1 MVGCAFACFRVLN
14 NKEQRQVGECRPL
27 RLAAG
32 GGGTVAWEWVTSSW
46 RSLVA
51 STSPDRQKS
60 REKGVMLRRFAT
72 DGDKPPSCFMP
83 IQRLMSDEAL
93 LQELGRRIARLRLE
107 RNLSQAQLAEQAGI
121 SKRTLERL
129 EAGAVSTQ
137 LSLFLRVL
145 RQLDLLERLE
155 LLLPEPQPSPLALLE
170 QQRATRKR
178 ASRRRTTNPPSTST
192 WSWGQP

>member
-1 MVGCAFACFRVLN
+1 
-14 NKEQRQVGECRPL
+14 
-27 RLAAG
+27 
-32 GGGTVAWEWVTSSW
+32 
-46 RSLVA
+46 
-51 STSPDRQKS
+51 
-60 REKGVMLRRFAT
+60 
-72 DGDKPPSCFMP
+72 MP

-93 LQELGRRIARLRLE
+93 LQELGQRIARLRLE

-129 EAGAVSTQ
+129 EAGAAATQ

-170 QQRATRKR
+170 QQQATRNR
-178 ASRRRTTNPPSTST
+178 ASRRRVAKPASS

>member
-1 MVGCAFACFRVLN
+1 
-14 NKEQRQVGECRPL
+14 
-27 RLAAG
+27 
-32 GGGTVAWEWVTSSW
+32 
-46 RSLVA
+46 
-51 STSPDRQKS
+51 
-60 REKGVMLRRFAT
+60 
-72 DGDKPPSCFMP
+72 MP
-83 IQRLMSDEAL
+83 IERLMSDEAL
-93 LQELGRRIARLRLE
+93 LHELGHRIARLRLE

-129 EAGAVSTQ
+129 EAGAAATQ

-170 QQRATRKR
+170 QQQQATRQR
-178 ASRRRTTNPPSTST
+178 ASRRRIAKPASS

>member
-1 MVGCAFACFRVLN
+1 
-14 NKEQRQVGECRPL
+14 
-27 RLAAG
+27 
-32 GGGTVAWEWVTSSW
+32 
-46 RSLVA
+46 
-51 STSPDRQKS
+51 
-60 REKGVMLRRFAT
+60 
-72 DGDKPPSCFMP
+72 MP

-93 LQELGRRIARLRLE
+93 LRELGQRIARLRLE

-129 EAGAVSTQ
+129 EAGAAATQ

-170 QQRATRKR
+170 QQQQQATRKR
-178 ASRRRTTNPPSTST
+178 ASRRRIAKPASS

>member
-1 MVGCAFACFRVLN
+1 
-14 NKEQRQVGECRPL
+14 
-27 RLAAG
+27 
-32 GGGTVAWEWVTSSW
+32 
-46 RSLVA
+46 
-51 STSPDRQKS
+51 
-60 REKGVMLRRFAT
+60 
-72 DGDKPPSCFMP
+72 MP
-83 IQRLMSDEAL
+83 IDRLMSDETL
-93 LQELGRRIARLRLE
+93 LHEIGQRIARLRLE

-129 EAGAVSTQ
+129 EAGAAATQ

-170 QQRATRKR
+170 QQQQATRKR
-178 ASRRRTTNPPSTST
+178 ASRRSVAKPATS

>member
-1 MVGCAFACFRVLN
+1 
-14 NKEQRQVGECRPL
+14 
-27 RLAAG
+27 
-32 GGGTVAWEWVTSSW
+32 
-46 RSLVA
+46 
-51 STSPDRQKS
+51 
-60 REKGVMLRRFAT
+60 
-72 DGDKPPSCFMP
+72 MP

-93 LQELGRRIARLRLE
+93 LHELGHRIARLRLE

-129 EAGAVSTQ
+129 EAGSAATQ

-170 QQRATRKR
+170 QQQQATRQR
-178 ASRRRTTNPPSTST
+178 ASRRRIAKPASS

>member
-1 MVGCAFACFRVLN
+1 
-14 NKEQRQVGECRPL
+14 
-27 RLAAG
+27 
-32 GGGTVAWEWVTSSW
+32 
-46 RSLVA
+46 
-51 STSPDRQKS
+51 
-60 REKGVMLRRFAT
+60 
-72 DGDKPPSCFMP
+72 MP
-83 IQRLMSDEAL
+83 IQRMMSDEAL
-93 LQELGRRIARLRLE
+93 LHELGHRIARLRLE

-129 EAGAVSTQ
+129 EAGAAATQ

-170 QQRATRKR
+170 QQQQATRKR
-178 ASRRRTTNPPSTST
+178 ASRRRIAKPASS

>member
-1 MVGCAFACFRVLN
+1 
-14 NKEQRQVGECRPL
+14 
-27 RLAAG
+27 
-32 GGGTVAWEWVTSSW
+32 
-46 RSLVA
+46 
-51 STSPDRQKS
+51 
-60 REKGVMLRRFAT
+60 
-72 DGDKPPSCFMP
+72 MP

-93 LQELGRRIARLRLE
+93 LHELGQRIARLRLE

-121 SKRTLERL
+121 SKSTLERL
-129 EAGAVSTQ
+129 ESGAAATQ

-170 QQRATRKR
+170 QQQQVTRKR
-178 ASRRRTTNPPSTST
+178 ASRRRIAKPASS

>member
-1 MVGCAFACFRVLN
+1 
-14 NKEQRQVGECRPL
+14 
-27 RLAAG
+27 
-32 GGGTVAWEWVTSSW
+32 
-46 RSLVA
+46 
-51 STSPDRQKS
+51 
-60 REKGVMLRRFAT
+60 
-72 DGDKPPSCFMP
+72 MP
-83 IQRLMSDEAL
+83 IERLMSDEAL
-93 LQELGRRIARLRLE
+93 LHELGHRIARLRLE

-129 EAGAVSTQ
+129 EAGAAATQ

-170 QQRATRKR
+170 QQQQATRKR
-178 ASRRRTTNPPSTST
+178 ASRRRIAKPASS